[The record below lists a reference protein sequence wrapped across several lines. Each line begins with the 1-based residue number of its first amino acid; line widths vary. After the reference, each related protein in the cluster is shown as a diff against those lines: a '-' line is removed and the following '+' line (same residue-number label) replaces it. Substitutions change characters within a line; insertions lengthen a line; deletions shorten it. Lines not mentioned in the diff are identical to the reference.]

1 MNRNSTRLYPITN
14 LTLLINFQYMGWS
27 SHNFIRYQLK
37 TINHNNTLA
46 TILNCVVSYFGQPS
60 SSQNNFRLE
69 LLISLVF
76 TLLTILYEWNK
87 SIYCLAFVET
97 VVRQY
102 DISIQEIIKC

>member
-27 SHNFIRYQLK
+27 SHNFNVLTK
-37 TINHNNTLA
+37 TIDHNNTLA

-69 LLISLVF
+69 LLISLLFYFVDYTVRMETNQF
-76 TLLTILYEWNK
+76 T
-87 SIYCLAFVET
+87 V
-97 VVRQY
+97 
-102 DISIQEIIKC
+102 